1 MHFFKLPF
9 ILFRYFIR
17 SPSDGAPALPENAG
31 KSLLYALF
39 PERNRCFP
47 SEKSHSSSDFSYPAS
62 FFGVKIKK
70 KER

>member
-1 MHFFKLPF
+1 MHFFKLPL
-9 ILFRYFIR
+9 ILFRYCIR
-17 SPSDGAPALPENAG
+17 FLSDGAPALPENAG

-39 PERNRCFP
+39 LKRSGVFP
-47 SEKSHSSSDFSYPAS
+47 SEKSHSASDFSYPAS